1 MPDDELGD
9 GRFSYESA
17 LWHTEQQ
24 NGRVRD
30 IRARLSL
37 AISVNS
43 LVIAVFAV
51 ALAAWIPEPGAAIQ
65 ALSVVILVI
74 LVIFSVGIIGAFLA
88 LRESLD
94 APSAEPDDIHEVE
107 REFGEAEARDL
118 ATRSMIDVYAV
129 NKPLIARTERWL
141 QIALAATVA
150 NAIIAPATIIAGIL
164 L

>member
-43 LVIAVFAV
+43 LVIALFAV
-51 ALAAWIPEPGAAIQ
+51 ALAAWVPEPDATIQ

-74 LVIFSVGIIGAFLA
+74 FSIGTVGAFLA
-88 LRESLD
+88 LRESL
-94 APSAEPDDIHEVE
+94 ATPSAEPDAI
-107 REFGEAEARDL
+107 REAEQRFGEAAARDL
-118 ATRSMIDVYAV
+118 ATDAMIDAYAA
-129 NKPLIARTERWL
+129 NKPRLARMERWL
-141 QIALAATVA
+141 QVALTATVA
-150 NAIIAPATIIAGIL
+150 NAIIAPATIIAAIL
-164 L
+164 P

>member
-1 MPDDELGD
+1 MPDDEQAG

-51 ALAAWIPEPGAAIQ
+51 ALAAWIREPGAAIQ
-65 ALSVVILVI
+65 ALSVII
-74 LVIFSVGIIGAFLA
+74 LVIFSTGTVGAFLA
-88 LRESLD
+88 LRESLSTPSTKLDEIID
-94 APSAEPDDIHEVE
+94 AE
-107 REFGEAEARDL
+107 RQFGEAAARNL
-118 ATRSMIDVYAV
+118 ATGVMRNAYAA
-129 NKPLIARTERWL
+129 NQPLIARTERWL
-141 QIALAATVA
+141 QVALTAMVV
-150 NAIIAPATIIAGIL
+150 NAVVAPATIIAGIL
-164 L
+164 P

>member
-65 ALSVVILVI
+65 VLSVII
-74 LVIFSVGIIGAFLA
+74 LVIFSIGTIGAFLA
-88 LRESLD
+88 LRESLTS
-94 APSAEPDDIHEVE
+94 PSAGPDAI
-107 REFGEAEARDL
+107 REAEQKINEADARDL
-118 ATRSMIDVYAV
+118 ATRTMIEAYAA
-129 NKPLIARTERWL
+129 NQPLIARTERWL
-141 QIALAATVA
+141 QVALTATVA
-150 NAIIAPATIIAGIL
+150 NAVIVPATIIAGIL
-164 L
+164 P

>member
-1 MPDDELGD
+1 MPDDEQGD

-65 ALSVVILVI
+65 ALSVVI

>member
-1 MPDDELGD
+1 MPDDDRGD

-51 ALAAWIPEPGAAIQ
+51 ALAAWIREPGAAIQ
-65 ALSVVILVI
+65 ALSVII
-74 LVIFSVGIIGAFLA
+74 LVIFSVGTVGAFLA

-94 APSAEPDDIHEVE
+94 APSAEPDEIHEAE
-107 REFGEAEARDL
+107 RKFSEAAARSL

>member
-43 LVIAVFAV
+43 LVIALFAV
-51 ALAAWIPEPGAAIQ
+51 ALAAWVPEPDAAIQ
-65 ALSVVILVI
+65 ALSVII
-74 LVIFSVGIIGAFLA
+74 LVIFSIGIIGAFLA
-88 LRESLD
+88 LRESLA
-94 APSAEPDDIHEVE
+94 APGARPRAIRRVE
-107 REFGEAEARDL
+107 RQFGEADALDL
-118 ATRSMIDVYAV
+118 ATRSMIDAYDV
-129 NKPLIARTERWL
+129 NEPRLVRMERWL
-141 QIALAATVA
+141 QVALAAAVA
-150 NAIIAPATIIAGIL
+150 NAVIAPATIIAAIL
-164 L
+164 P